1 MDECRQT
8 AAPLDAS
15 QIQAVI
21 FDMDGLMFDTE
32 SMFLKVLPEIG
43 IASGIDIPPE
53 AVRAMMGCD
62 SRKAVELEDR
72 YPGLNQCLNGEY
84 TPNRVKYFFEMFP
97 APGSADE
104 PGLCELTEYLEEQN
118 IPYAVASSSTRSDI
132 MAFLGHAGRRLHPA
146 CVLSGKEGY
155 KSKPDPD
162 IFLAAA
168 MELGID
174 PSQALVL
181 EDSAHG
187 VKAAKDGGFPCIWIP
202 DVVEPDEE
210 MRSNIQMELPTLAA
224 VKEWLEQARGTTQEQ
239 EKEGK

>member
-8 AAPLDAS
+8 AASLDAS

-43 IASGIDIPPE
+43 IANGFDLPP
-53 AVRAMMGCD
+53 AAARAMMGCD

-72 YPGLNQCLNGEY
+72 YPGLDQCLNGEY
-84 TPNRVKYFFEMFP
+84 TPNRLKYFFEMFP
-97 APGSADE
+97 APGSADK
-104 PGLCELTEYLEEQN
+104 PGLGELTAWLEEAK
-118 IPYAVASSSTRSDI
+118 IPYAVASSSTRNDI
-132 MAFLGHAGRRLHPA
+132 MAFLGHASRTLHPA
-146 CVLSGKEGY
+146 AVLSGKEGF

-168 MELGID
+168 MELGCD
-174 PSQALVL
+174 PAQALVL

-202 DVVEPDEE
+202 DVVQPDEE
-210 MRSNIQMELPTLAA
+210 MKQNIQMELPDLAA
-224 VKEWLEQARGTTQEQ
+224 VKDWLKAARDNRQ

>member
-1 MDECRQT
+1 MEEKKPV
-8 AAPLDAS
+8 AAPFDGA
-15 QIQAVI
+15 QIRGVI

-32 SMFLKVLPEIG
+32 TMFLKVLPEIG
-43 IASGIDIPPE
+43 MANGYDIPP
-53 AVRAMMGCD
+53 AAARAMMGCD
-62 SRKAVELEDR
+62 SRKAVELEDQ
-72 YPGLNQCLNGEY
+72 YPGLNHCLNEEY
-84 TPNRVKYFFEMFP
+84 TPNRLKYFYEMFP

-132 MAFLGHAGRRLHPA
+132 MAFLAHAGRQLHPA
-146 CVLSGKEGY
+146 CILSGKEGFR
-155 KSKPDPD
+155 SKPNPD

-174 PSQALVL
+174 PAQALVL

-187 VKAAKDGGFPCIWIP
+187 VKAARDGGFPCIWIP

-210 MRSNIQMELPTLAA
+210 MRRNIQMELPTLAD
-224 VKEWLEQARGTTQEQ
+224 VKEWLEQARGRKQ